1 MRRPNSIRLARPLGL
16 PATFGREGKNP
27 YMDTPL
33 NKPEGDD
40 TSNLALLMDVQLP
53 VSVRFGET
61 EMVLEDIVKL
71 GVGSVIELNSGID
84 QPVELVVNNR
94 TLARGEIVTV
104 DGFYGI
110 RITEIT
116 SAGERFKS
124 LNS

>member
-1 MRRPNSIRLARPLGL
+1 
-16 PATFGREGKNP
+16 
-27 YMDTPL
+27 MDFD
-33 NKPEGDD
+33 KPEPEDQ
-40 TSNLALLMDVQLP
+40 SSLLLLMDVQLP
-53 VSVRFGET
+53 VLIRFGET
-61 EMVLEDIVKL
+61 EMILEEIVKL

-94 TLARGEIVTV
+94 ILARGEVVTV
-104 DGFYGI
+104 DGVYGI

>member
-1 MRRPNSIRLARPLGL
+1 M
-16 PATFGREGKNP
+16 E
-27 YMDTPL
+27 TPGTT
-33 NKPEGDD
+33 KPEQDD
-40 TSNLALLMDVQLP
+40 VSNLALLMDVQLP
-53 VSVRFGET
+53 VSIRFGET
-61 EMVLEDIVKL
+61 EMTLEEVVKL

-84 QPVELVVNNR
+84 QPVDLVVNNR
-94 TLARGEIVTV
+94 ILARGEIVNV

>member
-1 MRRPNSIRLARPLGL
+1 
-16 PATFGREGKNP
+16 
-27 YMDTPL
+27 MDTPL

-40 TSNLALLMDVQLP
+40 NSNLALLMDVQLP
-53 VSVRFGET
+53 VSIRFGET
-61 EMVLEDIVKL
+61 EMLLEDIVKL

>member
-1 MRRPNSIRLARPLGL
+1 
-16 PATFGREGKNP
+16 
-27 YMDTPL
+27 MDRSAD
-33 NKPEGDD
+33 KPSGEIND
-40 TSNLALLMDVQLP
+40 NLAVLMDVQLP
-53 VSVRFGET
+53 VAIRFGET
-61 EMVLEDIVKL
+61 EMILEEIVKL

-94 TLARGEIVTV
+94 TLARGEVVTV
-104 DGFYGI
+104 DGFYGV

>member
-1 MRRPNSIRLARPLGL
+1 
-16 PATFGREGKNP
+16 
-27 YMDTPL
+27 MDASVSKTG
-33 NKPEGDD
+33 NEDGG
-40 TSNLALLMDVQLP
+40 NLAVLMDVQLP
-53 VSVRFGET
+53 VSIRFGET
-61 EMVLEDIVKL
+61 EMILEEIVKL

-84 QPVELVVNNR
+84 QPVELIVNNR
-94 TLARGEIVTV
+94 ILARGEVVTV

>member
-1 MRRPNSIRLARPLGL
+1 
-16 PATFGREGKNP
+16 
-27 YMDTPL
+27 MDT
-33 NKPEGDD
+33 NKGEAED
-40 TSNLALLMDVQLP
+40 TSNLAILMDVQLP
-53 VSVRFGET
+53 VSIRFGET
-61 EMVLEDIVKL
+61 EMILEEVVKL

-94 TLARGEIVTV
+94 ILARGEIVTV

>member
-1 MRRPNSIRLARPLGL
+1 MDNSRSPNKTDFDDSGNLGV
-16 PATFGREGKNP
+16 
-27 YMDTPL
+27 
-33 NKPEGDD
+33 
-40 TSNLALLMDVQLP
+40 LMDVQLP
-53 VSVRFGET
+53 VAIRFGET
-61 EMVLEDIVKL
+61 EMVLEEIMKL

-94 TLARGEIVTV
+94 ILARGEVVTV
-104 DGFYGI
+104 DGYYGI